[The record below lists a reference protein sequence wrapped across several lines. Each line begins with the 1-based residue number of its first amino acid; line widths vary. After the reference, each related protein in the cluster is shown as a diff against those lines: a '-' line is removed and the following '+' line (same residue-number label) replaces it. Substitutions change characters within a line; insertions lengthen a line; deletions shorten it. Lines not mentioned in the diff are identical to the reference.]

1 VDLRFTT
8 KGQCRFFLVKK
19 ITIPLRVILVPQSAT
34 ATCHDQ
40 IKIGFKPGLN
50 RYFANTQKR
59 LEKHLFACRSKASS
73 PRTGR
78 PELLIMSKEVCG
90 N

>member
-59 LEKHLFACRSKASS
+59 LKKTPLRLPIESELTQNRSPGASHH
-73 PRTGR
+73 
-78 PELLIMSKEVCG
+78 V
-90 N
+90 